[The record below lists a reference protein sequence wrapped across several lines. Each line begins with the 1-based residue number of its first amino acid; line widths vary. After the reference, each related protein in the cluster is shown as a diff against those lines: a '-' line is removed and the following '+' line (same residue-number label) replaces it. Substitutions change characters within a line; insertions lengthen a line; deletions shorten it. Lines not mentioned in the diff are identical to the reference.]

1 MHFHAPSLLA
11 AAIAVASLNAVAADA
26 TTTDRQT
33 QAPLSVIVTGTRSEQ
48 PAGTAPG
55 QVDVISRAQIEASG
69 AQSVVE
75 ALRASGAVQ
84 ISQNYTGNPGDGVV
98 SMRGFGENVGQN
110 VLILVDGRPLN
121 TPSLQPPNLAA
132 ISLAEVERIE
142 VLHGSAGVLY
152 GQRAVGGVI
161 NIITRDIEGSRGEI
175 GVSAGSYDH
184 NRVQGRFSHRDDSGL
199 GIALAA
205 DRQRRDGYRDNSGTD
220 FDQASLD
227 LSWRHDNGEIGYR
240 HERINNNQ
248 RLPGSLSAAEVA
260 LDRRQSNTPSD
271 YFNEDIRQDHLF
283 VEQRFDD
290 HLTLSIDWSQRDANG
305 EGYLRRDDY
314 DYYYNQ
320 DLRIESLTPRL
331 QGAWQLPAG
340 TLLLTAGVDL
350 TDSDY
355 QAYGSSITQATDA
368 AYLRLQLPL
377 QERWSLTLGARHSD
391 VEDRDLNSHQSHDD
405 AVFVK
410 ELGITWRPSEQ
421 QRIFLRRDE
430 NFRFATADENGLT
443 LPGVDFLKPQEG
455 VSWELGWGWSNTG
468 TRLDITLY
476 QLDLDN
482 ELMYD
487 AVISNPDSF
496 FGGVGANINLDSS
509 RRRGLILSAEHQLSP
524 QLRIGGTW
532 TYTDSELTAGSFEGN
547 EVPWVARNR
556 FSLFGNYRFS
566 SEWSLYSDLQY
577 TGTRQPAGDDANTAP
592 RLDAD
597 LLLNASL
604 RWQRDRWN
612 ARLSVNNL
620 LDDAYYA
627 YAGSSYFYPAP
638 ERNLLLSLG
647 YTF

>member
-33 QAPLSVIVTGTRSEQ
+33 QAPLSVIVTGTRFEQ

-161 NIITRDIEGSRGEI
+161 NIITRDIDGSRGEI

-227 LSWRHDNGEIGYR
+227 LSWRHDRGEIGYR

-248 RLPGSLSAAEVA
+248 RRPGSLSAADVA
-260 LDRRQSNTPSD
+260 LDRRQSTTASD

-305 EGYLRRDDY
+305 EGHLGGD
-314 DYYYNQ
+314 YNQ

-340 TLLLTAGVDL
+340 TLLLTTGVDL

-355 QAYGSSITQATDA
+355 QAYGGSITQETEA

-377 QERWSLTLGARHSD
+377 QPRWSLTLGARHSE
-391 VEDRDLNSHQSHDD
+391 VEDRDLNSNLSHDD
-405 AVFVK
+405 SVFVK
-410 ELGITWRPSEQ
+410 EFGITWRPSDQ

-430 NFRFATADENGLT
+430 NFRFATADENGST
-443 LPGVDFLKPQEG
+443 LPGIEFLDPQEG
-455 VSWELGWGWSNTG
+455 VSWELGWGWSGATS
-468 TRLDITLY
+468 RIEATLFD
-476 QLDLDN
+476 LSLDN
-482 ELMYD
+482 EILYD
-487 AVISNPDSF
+487 AAQF
-496 FGGVGANINLDSS
+496 ANINLDSS
-509 RRRGLILSAEHQLSP
+509 RRRGLILSIEHQLTP
-524 QLRIGGTW
+524 ALRIGGTY
-532 TYTDSELTAGSFEGN
+532 TYTHSEMTSGSFEGN
-547 EVPWVARNR
+547 EVPYVANNQ
-556 FSLFGNYRFS
+556 FSLFSNYRFNRQ
-566 SEWSLYSDLQY
+566 WNLYTDLQY
-577 TGTRQPAGDDANTAP
+577 TGSRYPAWDDANRQE
-592 RLDAD
+592 RLDPD

-604 RWQRDRWN
+604 RWQQGPWS
-612 ARLSVNNL
+612 AQLTINNL
-620 LDDAYYA
+620 LDEEYHA
-627 YAGSSYFYPAP
+627 YAGYASWKSSNYYYPAP

>member
-33 QAPLSVIVTGTRSEQ
+33 QAPLSVIVTGTRFEQ

-175 GVSAGSYDH
+175 GISAGSYD
-184 NRVQGRFSHRDDSGL
+184 RSRTQGRFSHRDDSGL
-199 GIALAA
+199 GISVAA
-205 DRQRRDGYRDNSGTD
+205 DRERTDGYRDNSDTA
-220 FDQASLD
+220 FDQASAS
-227 LSWRHDNGEIGYR
+227 LSWRHDSGEIGYS

-248 RLPGSLSAAEVA
+248 RLPGALSRAQVDS
-260 LDRRQSNTPSD
+260 DRRQSDRPDD
-271 YFNEDIRQDHLF
+271 YFNEDIRLDRLFIDQSLSDHLEF
-283 VEQRFDD
+283 
-290 HLTLSIDWSQRDANG
+290 SADWSQRDANG
-305 EGYLRRDDY
+305 IGYSLGAD
-314 DYYYNQ
+314 NIQ
-320 DLRIESLTPRL
+320 NLRIESLTPRL
-331 QGAWQLPAG
+331 QGSWQLPTGA
-340 TLLLTAGVDL
+340 LLLTTGFDL

-355 QAYGSSITQATDA
+355 QADNALVTTDITQDTEA

-377 QERWSLTLGARHSD
+377 QPRWSLTLGARHSE
-391 VEDRDLNSHQSHDD
+391 VEDRDLNSNLSHDD
-405 AVFVK
+405 SVFVK
-410 ELGITWRPSEQ
+410 EFGITWRPSDQ

-430 NFRFATADENGLT
+430 NFRFATADENGST
-443 LPGVDFLKPQEG
+443 LPGIEFLDPQEG
-455 VSWELGWGWSNTG
+455 VSWELGWGWSGATS
-468 TRLDITLY
+468 RIEATLFD
-476 QLDLDN
+476 LSLDN
-482 ELMYD
+482 EILYD
-487 AVISNPDSF
+487 AAQF
-496 FGGVGANINLDSS
+496 ANINLDSS
-509 RRRGLILSAEHQLSP
+509 RRRGLILSAEHQLTP
-524 QLRIGGTW
+524 ALRIGGTY
-532 TYTDSELTAGSFEGN
+532 TYTHSEMTSGSFEGN
-547 EVPWVARNR
+547 EVPYVANNQ
-556 FSLFGNYRFS
+556 FSLFSNYRFNRQ
-566 SEWSLYSDLQY
+566 WNLYTDLQY
-577 TGTRQPAGDDANTAP
+577 TGSRYPAWDDANRQE
-592 RLDAD
+592 RLDPD

-604 RWQRDRWN
+604 RWQQGPWS
-612 ARLSVNNL
+612 AQLTINNL
-620 LDDAYYA
+620 LDEEYHA
-627 YAGSSYFYPAP
+627 YAGYASWKSSNYYYPAP

>member
-33 QAPLSVIVTGTRSEQ
+33 QAPLSVIVTGTRFEQ

-227 LSWRHDNGEIGYR
+227 LSWRHDRGEIGYR

-248 RLPGSLSAAEVA
+248 RRPGSLSAADVA
-260 LDRRQSNTPSD
+260 LDRRQSTTASD

-305 EGYLRRDDY
+305 SGYFSGDY
-314 DYYYNQ
+314 SQ
-320 DLRIESLTPRL
+320 DLRISALTPQL
-331 QGAWQLPAG
+331 NGQWQLPTG
-340 TLLLTAGVDL
+340 TLLLTAGADL

-355 QAYGSSITQATDA
+355 QAYGGSITQETDA

-377 QERWSLTLGARHSD
+377 QPRWSLTLGARHSE
-391 VEDRDLNSHQSHDD
+391 VEDRDLNSNLSHDD
-405 AVFVK
+405 SVFVK
-410 ELGITWRPSEQ
+410 EFGITWRPSDQ

-430 NFRFATADENGLT
+430 NFRFATADENGST
-443 LPGVDFLKPQEG
+443 LPGIEFLDPQEG
-455 VSWELGWGWSNTG
+455 VSWELGWGWSGATS
-468 TRLDITLY
+468 RIEATLFD
-476 QLDLDN
+476 LSLDN
-482 ELMYD
+482 EILYD
-487 AVISNPDSF
+487 AAQF
-496 FGGVGANINLDSS
+496 ANINLDSS
-509 RRRGLILSAEHQLSP
+509 RRRGLILSIEHQLTP
-524 QLRIGGTW
+524 ALRIGGTY
-532 TYTDSELTAGSFEGN
+532 TYTHSEMTSGSFEGN
-547 EVPWVARNR
+547 EVPYVANNQ
-556 FSLFGNYRFS
+556 FSLFSNYRFNRQ
-566 SEWSLYSDLQY
+566 WNLYTDLQY
-577 TGTRQPAGDDANTAP
+577 TGSRYPAWDDANRQE
-592 RLDAD
+592 RLDPD

-604 RWQRDRWN
+604 RWQQGPWS
-612 ARLSVNNL
+612 AQLTINNL
-620 LDDAYYA
+620 LDEEYHA
-627 YAGSSYFYPAP
+627 YAGYASWKSSNYYYPAP

>member
-33 QAPLSVIVTGTRSEQ
+33 QAPLSVIVTGTRFEQ

-161 NIITRDIEGSRGEI
+161 NIITRDIDGSRGEI

-205 DRQRRDGYRDNSGTD
+205 DRQRRDGYRDNSDTA
-220 FDQASLD
+220 FDQASAS
-227 LSWRHDNGEIGYR
+227 LSWRHDSGEIGYS

-248 RLPGSLSAAEVA
+248 RLPGALSRAQVDS
-260 LDRRQSNTPSD
+260 DRRQSDRPDD
-271 YFNEDIRQDHLF
+271 YFNEDIRLDRLFIDQSLSDHLEF
-283 VEQRFDD
+283 
-290 HLTLSIDWSQRDANG
+290 SADWSQRDANG

-314 DYYYNQ
+314 DYDYDDYYNQ

-355 QAYGSSITQATDA
+355 QTDGSSITQETEA

-377 QERWSLTLGARHSD
+377 QPRWSLTLGARHSD

-405 AVFVK
+405 SVFVK
-410 ELGITWRPSEQ
+410 EFGITWRPSDQ

-430 NFRFATADENGLT
+430 NFRFATADENRWT
-443 LPGVDFLKPQEG
+443 LAGVDFLEPQEG
-455 VSWELGWGWSNTG
+455 VSWELGWSWSGPTS
-468 TRLDITLY
+468 RIEATLFD
-476 QLDLDN
+476 LSLDN
-482 ELMYD
+482 EILYD
-487 AVISNPDSF
+487 AAQF
-496 FGGVGANINLDSS
+496 ANINLDSS
-509 RRRGLILSAEHQLSP
+509 RRRGLILSAEHQLTP
-524 QLRIGGTW
+524 ALRIGGTY
-532 TYTDSELTAGSFEGN
+532 TYTHSEMTSGSFEGN
-547 EVPWVARNR
+547 EVPYVANNQ
-556 FSLFGNYRFS
+556 FSLFSNYRFNRQ
-566 SEWSLYSDLQY
+566 WNLYTDLQY
-577 TGTRQPAGDDANTAP
+577 TGSRYPAWDDANRQE
-592 RLDAD
+592 RLDPD

-604 RWQRDRWN
+604 SWHNGPWN
-612 ARLSVNNL
+612 GQLTVNNL
-620 LDDAYYA
+620 LDEEYYA
-627 YAGSSYFYPAP
+627 YAGIGAYYPAP